1 MRVATLVVAVAL
13 LAGCG
18 GAGAK
23 LRLSQAPPNVAKR
36 LLVAQLRAK
45 RLDYTWIACVSVGRT
60 YRHVL
65 ITRCNVGF
73 GIDPHVEAY
82 CVLLRNRKLTTNHN
96 DAAIPCKHDDAGWD
110 GTTVTSS

>member
-45 RLDYTWIACVSVGRT
+45 RLDYTWIACVCGRT
-60 YRHVL
+60 DVQGTFSIIALQRRTSGS
-65 ITRCNVGF
+65 TR
-73 GIDPHVEAY
+73 
-82 CVLLRNRKLTTNHN
+82 
-96 DAAIPCKHDDAGWD
+96 
-110 GTTVTSS
+110 TSRRTACS